1 MYNQEIDI
9 IREEKKVEL
18 KRNKLTLNLL
28 SHFPAS
34 EPTQRSRDERVQARL
49 HNEFLEGLPRNTRQT
64 NANEFTTQEL
74 RALGVFTEITID
86 NVNNENIYEA
96 IHNTILNVFLTK
108 PSNRNMG
115 VNIIAEYFMQSSRRD
130 YGEGRLTF
138 HYHSHMSENLL
149 SPQQIANFAR
159 DQCQALDV
167 EIDNQSRRS
176 DLVFNGYG
184 QVRVQIAF
192 RRRNRV
198 GSFLPTPKWIEL
210 KHAVINIKNEKDDR
224 CLDWCLIA
232 HKHIHDVDIVA
243 SKRLNALSHYVKYEH
258 ELNIPNAQTYPID
271 IIRDISKYESI
282 NDLKINVFRYDENK
296 R

>member
-1 MYNQEIDI
+1 VNKRRVLDRLNVLNGYSSNTTIRKYSKDLGVDTEAAYKYLLEMYNQEIDI

-49 HNEFLEGLPRNTRQT
+49 HNELLEGLPRNTRQT

-115 VNIIAEYFMQSSRRD
+115 VNIIAEYFMQSS
-130 YGEGRLTF
+130 
-138 HYHSHMSENLL
+138 
-149 SPQQIANFAR
+149 Q
-159 DQCQALDV
+159 
-167 EIDNQSRRS
+167 
-176 DLVFNGYG
+176 
-184 QVRVQIAF
+184 
-192 RRRNRV
+192 
-198 GSFLPTPKWIEL
+198 
-210 KHAVINIKNEKDDR
+210 
-224 CLDWCLIA
+224 
-232 HKHIHDVDIVA
+232 
-243 SKRLNALSHYVKYEH
+243 
-258 ELNIPNAQTYPID
+258 
-271 IIRDISKYESI
+271 
-282 NDLKINVFRYDENK
+282 
-296 R
+296 